1 MSDLTDLLKKID
13 PSKTIDLYQ
22 SRLDEAINSFDV
34 PKPKFENYEQL
45 KDYLGEYL
53 WHLECILGD
62 YGEKLRHNK
71 KSLDY
76 NKGFCTDIFYK
87 HYGGYFQKTTLD
99 MANTGVQGGLRQL
112 LKEITDYVFD
122 KRVESSIAAPVSDF
136 VNRQM
141 KHVKEYKK
149 TVDEYAG
156 LYGHLLP
163 PKMLEDD
170 NWRLYAEFYEVLT
183 RHPYMIKQMRE
194 IGRI

>member
-34 PKPKFENYEQL
+34 PRPEFENYESLQ
-45 KDYLGEYL
+45 DYLGEYL
-53 WHLECILGD
+53 WHSECLLGD
-62 YGEKLRHNK
+62 YGDRLRNDK
-71 KSLDY
+71 KMMDY
-76 NKGFCTDIFYK
+76 NKGFCTAIFDK
-87 HYGGYFQKTTLD
+87 HYGGYFRKTTLD

-112 LKEITDYVFD
+112 LKEINDYVFD
-122 KRVESSIAAPVSDF
+122 KWVESSIAAPVSDF

-141 KHVKEYKK
+141 KDLEEYKK

-163 PKMLEDD
+163 PKMIEDD
-170 NWRLYAEFYEVLT
+170 NWRLYAEFYEVLK